1 MVFEATW
8 SQLKDLI
15 FKKSA
20 ALQFLE
26 DENFYRLFIYD
37 GPFGVCC
44 TLNKDSSSDTLDFE
58 DNFKDNANKKLGDV
72 IDADGAKLV
81 NPKLASSGRTYRS
94 TFINFDTSDL
104 ESLVVSGWE
113 GTDLGIGEIK
123 LYDVNGDEITD
134 NANKANAVVTL
145 VTMNQTATYDLQGFC
160 IYQNTQP
167 TTDMYVSACIAP
179 HIPKAYGGQVELIQG
194 CNLKYANY
202 GNREMDWVGDSASTI
217 PYDGTNY
224 SHILG
229 LKIIHGAGVTHH
241 LQCEVIWYV

>member
-1 MVFEATW
+1 MRDVSWA
-8 SQLKDLI
+8 I
-15 FKKSA
+15 FKAFVDSKN
-20 ALQFLE
+20 LRMQYVE
-26 DENFYRLFIYD
+26 D
-37 GPFGVCC
+37 
-44 TLNKDSSSDTLDFE
+44 TLNYYLYCFDASFGLECSLAKDESGDTVDFE
-58 DNFKDNANKKLGDV
+58 TNYKSSANLPLESV
-72 IDADGAKLV
+72 DADGAKLV

-104 ESLVVSGWE
+104 DSLVVTGWE

-123 LYDVNGDEITD
+123 LYDANGDEITD

-145 VTMNQTATYDLQGFC
+145 VTMNQTSTYDLQGFC
-160 IYQNTQP
+160 IYQSTQP
-167 TTDMYVSACIAP
+167 STDMYVSACIAP

-194 CNLKYANY
+194 CNLKYSNF
-202 GNREMDWVGDSASTI
+202 GNREMDWVGDSASTV